1 MYNLPI
7 DRNRE
12 EGTKLAEKTLYQ
24 CQCPTCVA
32 SEAHPDQA
40 IHQQMNVFLSRLD
53 EQQRRWYVA
62 LEAQKLGHG
71 GIERMAQITGMDVG
85 TIRRGGRELSN
96 NLEDRPVDRIRLPG
110 GGRPGVEKNY
120 SGKMD

>member
-7 DRNRE
+7 DHYRE
-12 EGTKLAEKTLYQ
+12 EVTKLAEKTLYQ
-24 CQCPTCVA
+24 CQCPICK
-32 SEAHPDQA
+32 SPEEHPEKV

-71 GIERMAQITGMDVG
+71 GIERLAQITGMNVS
-85 TIRRGGRELSN
+85 TIRRGGRELAN
-96 NLEDRPVDRIRLPG
+96 NLEDRPNDRIRLPG
-110 GGRPGVEKNY
+110 GGRPDAEKN
-120 SGKMD
+120 SRE